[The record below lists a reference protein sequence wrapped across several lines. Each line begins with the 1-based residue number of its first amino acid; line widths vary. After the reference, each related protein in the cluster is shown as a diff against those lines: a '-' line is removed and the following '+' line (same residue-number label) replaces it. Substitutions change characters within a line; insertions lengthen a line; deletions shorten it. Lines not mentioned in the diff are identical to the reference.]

1 MKTEKIASACRDPE
15 RKPAREPF
23 DAWTLMSRFEF
34 PITLTS
40 FS

>member
-1 MKTEKIASACRDPE
+1 MNTEKIASACCNPG

-34 PITLTS
+34 PIILTS
-40 FS
+40 LS